1 MTADTIRRVYGQSR
15 LAQAAAKQATRD
27 RDDAEMLR
35 WIAAQRPISIDLADG
50 RCIDIANNPDG
61 FWAAL
66 EQARAS
72 AKEDSTND

>member
-1 MTADTIRRVYGQSR
+1 MTADTIRRVYGKSK
-15 LAQAAAKQATRD
+15 LAQAAAKQQTRD

-35 WIAAQRPISIDLADG
+35 WIATQRPISIDLADG

-61 FWAAL
+61 FYAAL

-72 AKEDSTND
+72 AGG

>member
-1 MTADTIRRVYGQSR
+1 MTADTIRRVYGQSK
-15 LAQAAAKQATRD
+15 LAQTAAKLHTQD
-27 RDDAEMLR
+27 RNDAEMLR
-35 WIAAQRPISIDLADG
+35 WLAEQRPDYIALRDG

-72 AKEDSTND
+72 AGG

>member
-1 MTADTIRRVYGQSR
+1 MTADTIRRVALRYSSED
-15 LAQAAAKQATRD
+15 QAATKQLSAALEAKALLD
-27 RDDAEMLR
+27 
-35 WIAAQRPISIDLADG
+35 WIAEQRPDYIALRDG

-72 AKEDSTND
+72 AGG